1 MVNRKKL
8 LAAFSGLLAVSLVV
22 FQGAA
27 ATQDGALK
35 IVCAN
40 EGSNIYTPPESVQY
54 SYRYGPGDPLSTATE
69 STSGRPRRPT
79 CFQRRAVRKRRQHSI
94 QYPFDGRADVDRTG
108 KWCRGS

>member
-27 ATQDGALK
+27 ATQNSTLK

-40 EGSNIYTPPESVQY
+40 EGSNIYTQPESVQY
-54 SYRYGPGDPLSTATE
+54 SYR
-69 STSGRPRRPT
+69 
-79 CFQRRAVRKRRQHSI
+79 
-94 QYPFDGRADVDRTG
+94 
-108 KWCRGS
+108 